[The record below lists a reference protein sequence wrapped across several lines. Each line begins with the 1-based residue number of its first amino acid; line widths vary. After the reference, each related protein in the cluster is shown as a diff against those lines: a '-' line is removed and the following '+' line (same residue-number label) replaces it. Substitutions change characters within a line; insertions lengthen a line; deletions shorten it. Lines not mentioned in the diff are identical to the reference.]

1 MADTKK
7 TYLCSAKV
15 GQVPFQDI
23 TFLLEWDSTLQC
35 LKSKVAIE
43 DIDFGKGTKGKEKL
57 EAFKKWVGRQRRL
70 DLRKA

>member
-23 TFLLEWDSTLQC
+23 TFLLEWDATLQC

-43 DIDFGKGTKGKEKL
+43 DIDFGKLG
-57 EAFKKWVGRQRRL
+57 
-70 DLRKA
+70 